1 MSGAVRRVTDA
12 VLLGWLDD
20 APARLERYLIR
31 HPEASAR
38 LDQLTEL
45 SEGQGR
51 HLEACLEPTVDF
63 PERMVRAVTPRPDAT
78 ASPALLL
85 DMLTLPWRTASLLV
99 DPRRGQG
106 AES

>member
-12 VLLGWLDD
+12 VLLRWLDD
-20 APARLERYLIR
+20 APARLERYLAR
-31 HPEASAR
+31 HPEALAR
-38 LDQLTEL
+38 LDALTEL

-63 PERMVRAVTPRPDAT
+63 RDRMLQAVTPTPGAA

-99 DPRRGQG
+99 DPQRGQG
-106 AES
+106 ADS